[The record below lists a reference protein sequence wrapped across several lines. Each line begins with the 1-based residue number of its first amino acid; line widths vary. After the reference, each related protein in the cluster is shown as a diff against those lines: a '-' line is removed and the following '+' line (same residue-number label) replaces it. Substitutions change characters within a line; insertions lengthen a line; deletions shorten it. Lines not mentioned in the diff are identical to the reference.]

1 MASVGHRFAQA
12 LATKDPAAISALL
25 TEDVDFKA
33 LTPGR
38 FWDAAD
44 PGATLEILLGTW
56 FKPQDEIEEVLE
68 VSEGDPV
75 EDTAHVRYQFALTT
89 PDGPH
94 TAEQQVYYRVAGE
107 RISYLRVLCSGF
119 RPVG

>member
-1 MASVGHRFAQA
+1 MASVGQRFAQA
-12 LATKDPAAISALL
+12 LATKDSAAISALL

-44 PGATLEILLGTW
+44 PESTLEILLGTW

-75 EDTAHVRYQFALTT
+75 EDTAHVRYRFALTT

-119 RPVG
+119 RPVD